1 MLSPMCP
8 HPMQHRRSRGFTLVE
23 LLVVIAIIGIL
34 VALLLPAVQSAREA
48 ARRTQCL
55 NNLRQMSL
63 GLLNYESTYGAFPK
77 AFEYE
82 EGVNPGNMS
91 LRQVGSNW
99 AVLSLPFMEQQPLFD
114 QFDFTLPIG
123 NSANEPARATPIDI
137 FSCPSDFYNTASFV
151 QGTIPVRRIEWAR
164 GNYAA
169 NAGNGPLLT
178 SPVVKRSLFPDG
190 INIYGPNSPGWR
202 DGRIRGCIGP
212 NVAAKLSQVTD
223 GTSNTILVAEVRAG
237 LHAEDQRGI
246 WALGQAGSSVLFWFG
261 SGGDANGPNACND
274 FADDVAGC
282 RLSDADLN
290 KQECMTCWHG
300 DDWNNQATTRSTHV
314 GGVSVG
320 MADGSS
326 HFISDDI
333 ETSGVNGPWGTV
345 WDKLIASADG
355 EIIAESPY

>member
-1 MLSPMCP
+1 MPRHC
-8 HPMQHRRSRGFTLVE
+8 QRGFTLVE

-63 GLLNYESTYGAFPK
+63 GLLNYESTFGEFPK
-77 AFEYE
+77 AFEYGE
-82 EGVNPGNMS
+82 SDNPGSMS

-99 AVLSLPFMEQQPLFD
+99 ALLALPYMEQQALHD
-114 QFDFTLPIG
+114 QFDLTVPIG
-123 NSANEPARATPIDI
+123 DKVNEPARSTPIAM
-137 FSCPSDFYNTASFV
+137 FSCPSDSYNTASFV
-151 QGTIPVRRIEWAR
+151 RGTSAARRIEWAR

-178 SPVVKRSLFPDG
+178 TPKVTPELFPDG
-190 INIYGPNSPGWR
+190 INIYGPDSPGWR
-202 DGRIRGCIGP
+202 DGRIRGVIGP

-223 GTSNTILVAEVRAG
+223 GTSNTMLVGEVRAG

-274 FADDVAGC
+274 NADDTAGC
-282 RLSDADLN
+282 RLIDADLN

-300 DDWNNQATTRSTHV
+300 DEWNNQATTRSAHV
-314 GGVSVG
+314 GGVSIG

-326 HFISDDI
+326 HFISDDVD
-333 ETSGVNGPWGTV
+333 TSGVDGGWGSV